1 MKSLCFRMILCIPA
15 AWAQDG
21 GSNIK
26 PPVVAADLQIV
37 QRAAEI
43 LDSEAKWNRKDNR
56 TCRADAK
63 TFSLYCALQKATDEV
78 SGKFEH
84 RGAVMQEAR
93 FVVDEITKNRDYDHR
108 LMDYNND
115 KTTTFADIKRVIRL
129 TRERIEARLK
139 SEQNNGKK

>member
-1 MKSLCFRMILCIPA
+1 MKSLYLCMIVCIPA

-21 GSNIK
+21 GSNVK

-43 LDSEAKWNRKDNR
+43 LASEANWNRKDNR
-56 TCRADAK
+56 ICPADAK

-115 KTTTFADIKRVIRL
+115 KTTTFADIKRVIQL

-139 SEQNNGKK
+139 SDQNNGKK

>member
-1 MKSLCFRMILCIPA
+1 
-15 AWAQDG
+15 
-21 GSNIK
+21 
-26 PPVVAADLQIV
+26 VVAADLQIV

-56 TCRADAK
+56 TCLADTK